1 MGDEGRHRSTS
12 RPVVAIG
19 IGVAVAVLAG
29 AVFALT
35 RGGAGTGSDEP
46 LAVDFEIGRANG
58 ISSLADVPNRE
69 YDDDAAR
76 IAGNLAAFFSRFYEQ
91 GFLVAAN
98 NGAAEYGAALGS
110 FAPEALEDARAQ
122 LQVLTL
128 GDLGPTFSS
137 VAPLPGTIRVRVL
150 FDADGA
156 AMLAVASVFF
166 QATATPA
173 DGSTPVTIASG
184 GEFFLEPDASAWKI
198 VAFSVNRN
206 DSTAPAPTGAAS

>member
-1 MGDEGRHRSTS
+1 MGEEGRHRSTS
-12 RPVVAIG
+12 RPVVAVG
-19 IGVAVAVLAG
+19 IGVAVAVIAG

-35 RGGAGTGSDEP
+35 RGGAGTGSGEP
-46 LAVDFEIGRANG
+46 LAVDFAIGRANG
-58 ISSLADVPNRE
+58 ISTLADVPNRE
-69 YDDDAAR
+69 YDDDAQR

-98 NGAAEYGAALGS
+98 NGAADYEGALAS
-110 FAPEALEDARAQ
+110 FAPDAVDDARSQ

-128 GDLGPTFSS
+128 GDLGPTFST
-137 VAPLPGTIRVRVL
+137 VDPLPGTIRVRVL

-156 AMLAVASVFF
+156 ATLAVASVFF

-184 GEFFLEPDASAWKI
+184 GEFFLEPSASTWQI

-206 DSTAPAPTGAAS
+206 DSASPAPTGAAS